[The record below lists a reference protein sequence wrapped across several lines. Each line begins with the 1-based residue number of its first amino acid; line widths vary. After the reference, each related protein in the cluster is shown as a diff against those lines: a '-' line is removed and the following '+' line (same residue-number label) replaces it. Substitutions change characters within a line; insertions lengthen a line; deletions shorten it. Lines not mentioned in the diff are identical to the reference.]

1 MSNRRT
7 FLKQTA
13 AIGGALGLSSPLA
26 KLPSFEAAEPRP
38 GSHPGRAPTPLNILI
53 LGGTGFTG
61 PEQVDYALARG
72 HRVTLFNRGKTRPGI
87 FKGKVHE
94 ELIGDLNSD
103 TSALQ
108 GKKFDVVIDNPTT
121 LPLWVKN
128 AARYLKGNTKHYMF
142 ISTTSVYRDQS
153 EIGINEN
160 SPTVPMPDGLDP
172 YQPDQR
178 NERQLAASSNPGN
191 YGAFKARSEVEVQTQ
206 YPGIN
211 TIIRPCLIVGPLD
224 RTDRFTYWPAR
235 IDKGGEVLAPDKPD
249 DPCQFIDSRDL
260 AEFMIRMAEMRE
272 FGTYNAIGPE
282 KPMTI
287 AEMLYGVKAVT
298 TAGAQ
303 FTWVPWEFL
312 QAQGIRPW
320 TQMTVWQ
327 PPYGRTAGY
336 QRRSAAKALAKG
348 LTFRPLAVTAKD
360 TLDWHKT
367 RPAEE
372 QAATLEGKING
383 LSMKREAEVLAAWK
397 EELAKR
403 GQVRIQAK
411 SSPTPTR

>member
-13 AIGGALGLSSPLA
+13 AIGGALGLSPLA
-26 KLPSFEAAEPRP
+26 KLPLPAEVPFTRP
-38 GSHPGRAPTPLNILI
+38 KPGRAHAPLNILI

-61 PEQVDYALARG
+61 PEQVEYAIARG
-72 HRVTLFNRGKTRPGI
+72 HRVTLFNRGRTRPGL
-87 FKGKVHE
+87 FKGRVAE

-108 GKKFDVVIDNPTT
+108 GKQFDVVIDNPTT

-128 AARYLKGNTKHYMF
+128 AARYLKGNTKHYIF
-142 ISTTSVYRDQS
+142 ISTTSVYRDES
-153 EIGINEN
+153 EIGITEL

-178 NERQLAASSNPGN
+178 NAAQLAASANPAN
-191 YGAFKARSEVEVQTQ
+191 YGAFKARAEVEVQNQ

-235 IDKGGEVLAPDKPD
+235 IDRGGEVLAPDKPD

-260 AEFMIRMAEMRE
+260 AEWMIRMAEMRE
-272 FGTYNAIGPE
+272 FGTFNAIGPAQ
-282 KPMTI
+282 PLTI
-287 AEMLYGVKAVT
+287 GEMLYGVKAIT

-312 QAQGIRPW
+312 QAQKIRPW

-336 QRRSAAKALAKG
+336 QRRNASKAIAKG

-372 QAATLEGKING
+372 QAATLEGRING

-403 GQVRIQAK
+403 N
-411 SSPTPTR
+411 T

>member
-7 FLKQTA
+7 FLKWSA
-13 AIGGALGLSSPLA
+13 ALGGALGLGPLT
-26 KLPSFEAAEPRP
+26 LPSLRSLGATPASPPTPTGRRDV
-38 GSHPGRAPTPLNILI
+38 GRAKVPLNILI

-61 PEQVDYALARG
+61 PEQVEYAIARG
-72 HRVTLFNRGKTRPGI
+72 HRVTLFNRNKTRPNF
-87 FKGKVHE
+87 FKGRVAE
-94 ELIGDLNSD
+94 ELIGDLNND
-103 TSALQ
+103 TTALE
-108 GKKFDVVIDNPTT
+108 GKQFDVVIDNPTT
-121 LPLWVKN
+121 FPAWVRN
-128 AARYLKGNTKHYMF
+128 AAKYLAGHTKHYMF

-153 EIGINEN
+153 QIGIDER
-160 SPTVPMPDGLDP
+160 SPTTPMPEDLDP
-172 YQPDQR
+172 YTLDPKH
-178 NERQLAASSNPGN
+178 ASQY
-191 YGAFKARSEVEVQTQ
+191 YGALKTRAEQEVEKL

-260 AEFMIRMAEMRE
+260 AEWMIRMAEARE
-272 FGTYNAIGPE
+272 LGLYNAIGPAH
-282 KPMTI
+282 PLTI

-312 QAQGIRPW
+312 QEQGVRPW
-320 TQMTVWQ
+320 RHMTVWQ

-336 QRRSAAKALAKG
+336 QRRNSAKSIAKG

-367 RPAEE
+367 RPQKE
-372 QAATLEGKING
+372 QDATLNGEING
-383 LSMKREAEVLAAWK
+383 LAMTREAEVLAAWK
-397 EELAKR
+397 AKKAA
-403 GQVRIQAK
+403 G
-411 SSPTPTR
+411 

>member
-13 AIGGALGLSSPLA
+13 AIGGALSLSPLA
-26 KLPSFEAAEPRP
+26 KLPLQADVPRTRP
-38 GSHPGRAPTPLNILI
+38 NPGRAPAPLNILI

-72 HRVTLFNRGKTRPGI
+72 HRVTLFNRGKTRPGL
-87 FKGKVHE
+87 FKGKVAE

-103 TSALQ
+103 TSALKD
-108 GKKFDVVIDNPTT
+108 KKFDVVIDNPTT
-121 LPLWVKN
+121 LPFWVKN
-128 AARYLKGNTKHYMF
+128 AAQYLKGNTKHYMF

-160 SPTVPMPDGLDP
+160 SPLVPMPDGLDP

-178 NERQLAASSNPGN
+178 NTAQVAASSNPSN
-191 YGAFKARSEVEVQTQ
+191 YGAFKARSEVEVQNQ

-235 IDKGGEVLAPDKPD
+235 IDQGGEVLAPDKPD

-272 FGTYNAIGPE
+272 FGTFNAIGPE
-282 KPMTI
+282 KPLTI
-287 AEMLYGVKAVT
+287 SEMLYGVKAVT

-312 QAQGIRPW
+312 QTQGIRPW

-327 PPYGRTAGY
+327 PPVGRTAGY
-336 QRRSAAKALAKG
+336 QRRSAAKALTKG

-360 TLDWHKT
+360 TLDWHKS
-367 RPAEE
+367 RPEAERMK
-372 QAATLEGKING
+372 TLNGEING
-383 LSMKREAEVLAAWK
+383 IGMKREAEVLAAWK
-397 EELAKR
+397 ASQK
-403 GQVRIQAK
+403 
-411 SSPTPTR
+411 T

>member
-13 AIGGALGLSSPLA
+13 AIGGALSLSPLA
-26 KLPSFEAAEPRP
+26 KLPLEATVPRP
-38 GSHPGRAPTPLNILI
+38 RPNPGRAPQPLDILI

-61 PEQVDYALARG
+61 PEQVEYAIARG
-72 HRVTLFNRGKTRPGI
+72 HRVTLFNRGKTRPGL
-87 FKGKVHE
+87 FKGRVAE

-103 TSALQ
+103 TSALKD
-108 GKKFDVVIDNPTT
+108 KKFDVVIDNPTT
-121 LPLWVKN
+121 LPVWVKN
-128 AARYLKGNTKHYMF
+128 AAQYLKGNTKHYMF

-178 NERQLAASSNPGN
+178 NTAQQAASSNPAN
-191 YGAFKARSEVEVQTQ
+191 YGAFKARAEVEVQNQ
-206 YPGIN
+206 YPGIY

-235 IDKGGEVLAPDKPD
+235 IDQGGEVMAPDKPD

-260 AEFMIRMAEMRE
+260 AEWMIRMAEMKE

-282 KPMTI
+282 KPLTI

-303 FTWVPWEFL
+303 FTWVPWDFL
-312 QAQGIRPW
+312 QAQGVRPW

-336 QRRSAAKALAKG
+336 QRRSAAKALTKG

-403 GQVRIQAK
+403 SK
-411 SSPTPTR
+411 

>member
-13 AIGGALGLSSPLA
+13 AISGALGLSPLA
-26 KLPSFEAAEPRP
+26 KLPVEATVPRP
-38 GSHPGRAPTPLNILI
+38 RSNPGRAPEPLNILI

-61 PEQVDYALARG
+61 PEQVEYAIARG
-72 HRVTLFNRGKTRPGI
+72 HRVTLFNRGKTRPGL
-87 FKGKVHE
+87 FKGRVAE

-103 TSALQ
+103 TSALKD
-108 GKKFDVVIDNPTT
+108 KKFDVVIDNPTT
-121 LPLWVKN
+121 LPVWVKN
-128 AARYLKGNTKHYMF
+128 AAQYLRGHTKHYIF

-153 EIGINEN
+153 EIGINEE
-160 SPTVPMPDGLDP
+160 SPTVPMPAGLDP

-178 NERQLAASSNPGN
+178 NTAQQAASSNPAN
-191 YGAFKARSEVEVQTQ
+191 YGAFKARSEVEVQNQ
-206 YPGIN
+206 YPGIY

-235 IDKGGEVLAPDKPD
+235 IDQGGEVMAPDKPD

-260 AEFMIRMAEMRE
+260 AEFMIRMAEMKE

-282 KPMTI
+282 KPLTI

-312 QAQGIRPW
+312 QAQGVRPW

-336 QRRSAAKALAKG
+336 QRRSAAKALTKG

-397 EELAKR
+397 QELAK
-403 GQVRIQAK
+403 QSK
-411 SSPTPTR
+411 

>member
-1 MSNRRT
+1 MTTRRD
-7 FLKQTA
+7 FLKSTA
-13 AIGGALGLSSPLA
+13 AIGGAMGLAPLA
-26 KLPSFEAAEPRP
+26 RATAEPNP
-38 GSHPGRAPTPLNILI
+38 SLAEEPAPPAERAAAPLNILI

-61 PEQVDYALARG
+61 PEQVEYAIARG
-72 HRVTLFNRGKTRPGI
+72 HRVTLFNRGKTRPGM
-87 FKGKVHE
+87 FKGKVAE

-103 TSALQ
+103 TSALKGRQ
-108 GKKFDVVIDNPTT
+108 FDVVIDNPTT
-121 LPLWVKN
+121 LPFWVKN
-128 AARYLKGNTKHYMF
+128 AAQYLKGNVKHYIF

-160 SPTVPMPDGLDP
+160 SPTVPMPAGLDP

-178 NERQLAASSNPGN
+178 NPTQLAASANPAN
-191 YGAFKARSEVEVQTQ
+191 YGAFKARAEQEVQMQ

-211 TIIRPCLIVGPLD
+211 TVIRPCLIVGPLD

-260 AEFMIRMAEMRE
+260 AEWTIRMAEMHE
-272 FGTYNAIGPE
+272 LGTFNAIGPA
-282 KPMTI
+282 KPMAI

-312 QAQGIRPW
+312 QQQKVRPW
-320 TQMTVWQ
+320 RDMTVWQ

-336 QRRSAAKALAKG
+336 QRRDASKAIAKG
-348 LTFRPLAVTAKD
+348 LTFRPVAVTAKD

-367 RPAEE
+367 RSAAE
-372 QAATLEGKING
+372 QAATLNGEING
-383 LSMKREAEVLAAWK
+383 LSMTREAEVLAAWK
-397 EELAKR
+397 ASR
-403 GQVRIQAK
+403 A
-411 SSPTPTR
+411 TPP

>member
-1 MSNRRT
+1 MSNRRS

-13 AIGGALGLSSPLA
+13 AIGGALSLSPLA
-26 KLPSFEAAEPRP
+26 KLPLEAEVPRTRP
-38 GSHPGRAPTPLNILI
+38 NPGRAPAPLNILI

-61 PEQVDYALARG
+61 PEQVEYALARG
-72 HRVTLFNRGKTRPGI
+72 HRVTLFNRGKTRPGL
-87 FKGKVHE
+87 FKGKVAE

-103 TSALQ
+103 TSAL
-108 GKKFDVVIDNPTT
+108 KDKTFDVVIDNPTT
-121 LPLWVKN
+121 LPIWVKN
-128 AARYLKGNTKHYMF
+128 AAQYLKGNTKHYMF
-142 ISTTSVYRDQS
+142 ISTTSVYLDQS
-153 EIGINEN
+153 EIGINED
-160 SPTVPMPDGLDP
+160 SPTVPMPAGLDP

-178 NERQLAASSNPGN
+178 NERQLAASSNPAN
-191 YGAFKARSEVEVQTQ
+191 YGAFKARSEVEVQNQ

-249 DPCQFIDSRDL
+249 DPCQFIDARDL
-260 AEFMIRMAEMRE
+260 AEWMIRMAEMRE
-272 FGTYNAIGPE
+272 FGTYNAIGPD
-282 KPMTI
+282 KPLTI
-287 AEMLYGVKAVT
+287 GEMLYGVKAIT

-312 QAQGIRPW
+312 QAQGVRPW
-320 TQMTVWQ
+320 TQMTVWM

-367 RPAEE
+367 RPAED

-403 GQVRIQAK
+403 SK
-411 SSPTPTR
+411 

>member
-1 MSNRRT
+1 MSNRRS

-13 AIGGALGLSSPLA
+13 AIGGALGLSPLVRVP
-26 KLPSFEAAEPRP
+26 LPAEAPFTRP
-38 GSHPGRAPTPLNILI
+38 HPGRAPAPLNILI

-72 HRVTLFNRGKTRPGI
+72 HRVTLFNRGVTRPGL
-87 FKGKVHE
+87 FKGRVAE

-103 TSALQ
+103 TSALK
-108 GKKFDVVIDNPTT
+108 GKQFDVVIDNPTT
-121 LPLWVKN
+121 LPFWVKN
-128 AARYLKGNTKHYMF
+128 AAQYLKGNTKHYMF

-260 AEFMIRMAEMRE
+260 AEWTIRMAEMRE

-282 KPMTI
+282 KPSTI
-287 AEMLYGVKAVT
+287 AEMLYGIKAIT

-320 TQMTVWQ
+320 SQMTVWQ

-336 QRRSAAKALAKG
+336 QRRSAAKALTKG

-397 EELAKR
+397 EELTKR
-403 GQVRIQAK
+403 SK
-411 SSPTPTR
+411 

>member
-13 AIGGALGLSSPLA
+13 AIGGALGLSPLA
-26 KLPSFEAAEPRP
+26 KLPLEATVPLTRP
-38 GSHPGRAPTPLNILI
+38 HPGRAAAPLNILI

-72 HRVTLFNRGKTRPGI
+72 HRVTLFNRGKTRPGL
-87 FKGKVHE
+87 FKGKVAE

-103 TSALQ
+103 TSALK
-108 GKKFDVVIDNPTT
+108 GKQFDVVIDNPTT
-121 LPLWVKN
+121 LPFWVKN
-128 AARYLKGNTKHYMF
+128 AAQYLKGNTKHYMF

-260 AEFMIRMAEMRE
+260 AEWTIRMAEMRE

-282 KPMTI
+282 KPSTI
-287 AEMLYGVKAVT
+287 AEMLYGIKAIT

-320 TQMTVWQ
+320 SQMTVWQ

-336 QRRSAAKALAKG
+336 QRRSAAKALTKG

-397 EELAKR
+397 EELTKR
-403 GQVRIQAK
+403 SK
-411 SSPTPTR
+411 